1 MRRVV
6 KALAVAAA
14 VALLSAPVPARA
26 EGFVN
31 PWAGVIFGNNQGDE
45 GTWGFGV
52 NAGGMGA
59 GILGAEVD
67 FGYIPNFYGNVVD
80 NYVMNLMGNVLV
92 GIPVGGTSGPGIR
105 PYVTGGLG
113 LIRSS
118 TDLGTNTNATSV
130 ANDLG
135 YNLGFGA
142 MGYFSDHFGV
152 RADVKYF
159 RELNNDTDDDDVLD
173 LDLGTFRFW
182 RAAFGIVIR

>member
-6 KALAVAAA
+6 KALAIVA
-14 VALLSAPVPARA
+14 VVGLISAPTAARA

-31 PWAGVIFGNNQGDE
+31 PWAGVVFDNSQGDE
-45 GTWGFGV
+45 GNWGFGV
-52 NAGGMGA
+52 NAGAMGA
-59 GILGAEVD
+59 GIIGGEID
-67 FGYIPNFYGNVVD
+67 FGYLPNFYGDVVD
-80 NYVMNLMGNVLV
+80 NHVLNLMGNLIV
-92 GIPVGGTSGPGIR
+92 GIPVGGTRGAGFR

-118 TDLGTNTNATSV
+118 IDTAVVTDTAAVTN
-130 ANDLG
+130 DFG

-159 RELNNDTDDDDVLD
+159 RELNDDTDDDDLLD
-173 LDLGTFRFW
+173 LDLGSLKFW